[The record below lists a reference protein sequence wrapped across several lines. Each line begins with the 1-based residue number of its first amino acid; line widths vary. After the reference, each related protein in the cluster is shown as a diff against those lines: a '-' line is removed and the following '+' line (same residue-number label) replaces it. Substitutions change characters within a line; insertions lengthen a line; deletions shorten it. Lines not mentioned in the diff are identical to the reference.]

1 MLVLRHAALH
11 AQEQHIVW
19 QQMFIESKEY
29 VLRPTKVKL
38 PAPQK
43 ANPSKLKN
51 KCSYCGFFV
60 VVARLGGTGL
70 DGVAGVLVSSVAD
83 WMISSLGKPLS
94 R

>member
-29 VLRPTKVKL
+29 VLRPSKVKL
-38 PAPQK
+38 PATQK

-51 KCSYCGFFV
+51 RYPPT
-60 VVARLGGTGL
+60 A
-70 DGVAGVLVSSVAD
+70 A
-83 WMISSLGKPLS
+83 SL
-94 R
+94 